1 MRDCFAPCLTN
12 LLALSF
18 LTMFYQPLGIVVRFE
33 LKVLMVSS
41 SQELLVEDYG
51 SLLGGAHRD
60 GDMGKA

>member
-1 MRDCFAPCLTN
+1 MI
-12 LLALSF
+12 ALSF